1 MAAPTKVALCGAGW
15 ISMAHAAAT
24 RQLGFELTAVASRT
38 PERAA
43 KVTETF
49 GGTAVSYDDLPAG
62 ADVVVVAT
70 PPQCHAA
77 DTIRLLDAGCS
88 VLLEKPLCRTLD
100 EADAIV
106 AAAARNGQR
115 LLYAENLAYA
125 PIVQR
130 MVALA
135 SRVGTPTHLEVR
147 SLQGLPTWGDFTS
160 DEWGGGA
167 LFDLGVHP
175 LAVAMLLA
183 NAAGQGR
190 PVAVSALL
198 RGGATHDSD
207 EHAEVVLRYRSG
219 FTATVIASWQAGPEP
234 MWDAQLAGADGVVR
248 GELLPVQR
256 LEFNGDE
263 VALPVAKSA
272 IPALDQLGYAAQ
284 LQALVDDV
292 AAGQTPIMSAAFGRE
307 VLQVVLA
314 AYSSAGSGDESRR
327 GNEVELPFAGPPDL
341 TPLELWRRG

>member
-1 MAAPTKVALCGAGW
+1 MATPTKVALCGAGW
-15 ISMAHAAAT
+15 ISMAHAAAA

-49 GGTAVSYDDLPAG
+49 GGEAITYAELPAG

-70 PPQCHAA
+70 PPQCHAD

-88 VLLEKPLCRTLD
+88 VLLEKPLCRTLA

-135 SRVGTPTHLEVR
+135 SRVGSPTHLEVR

-175 LAVAMLLA
+175 LSVAMLLA
-183 NAAGQGR
+183 NACGLGR

-198 RGGATHDSD
+198 RGGTDHDSD
-207 EHAEVVLRYRSG
+207 EHAEVLLRYRSG
-219 FTATVIASWQAGPEP
+219 FTASVISSWQAGPEP
-234 MWDAQLAGADGVVR
+234 LWDAQLAGNDGVVR
-248 GELLPVQR
+248 ADLLPVQR

-263 VALPVAKSA
+263 VALPAAKSA
-272 IPALDQLGYAAQ
+272 IPALDQLGYSAQ

-314 AYSSAGSGDESRR
+314 AYSSAGSGDETRR
-327 GNEVELPFAGPPDL
+327 GNEVELPFTGPPDL